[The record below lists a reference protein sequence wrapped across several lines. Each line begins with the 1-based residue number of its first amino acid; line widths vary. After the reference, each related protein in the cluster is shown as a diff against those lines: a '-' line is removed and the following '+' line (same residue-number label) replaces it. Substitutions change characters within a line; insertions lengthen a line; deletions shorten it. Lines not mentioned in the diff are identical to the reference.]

1 MARIET
7 MESLRAIYGAPKA
20 RSVAKQL
27 DRLDRHCRAFIG
39 LSPFLVLATQGA
51 DGFGDA
57 TPRGD
62 HPGFVTVQ
70 DDQTL
75 IIPDRVGNN
84 RIDSLANIVER
95 PGIGILFLIPG
106 VDETLRVNGTAMID
120 DDIALR
126 TAHMA
131 EDRIPATV
139 LVVTVREAYLQ
150 CAKALMRSKL
160 WAQESRVPRDSL
172 PTMGEMLRDHTR
184 SHEAAETQAE
194 MLARYATSLY

>member
-7 MESLRAIYGAPKA
+7 MESLRAIYGAPKG

-27 DRLDRHCRAFIG
+27 DRLDRHCRSFIA
-39 LSPFLVLATQGA
+39 LSPFVILATQGA

-62 HPGFVTVQ
+62 HPGFVTVA
-70 DDQTL
+70 DDTTL
-75 IIPDRVGNN
+75 ILPDRVGNN
-84 RIDSLANIVER
+84 RIDTLSNIVER
-95 PGIGILFLIPG
+95 PGIGLIFLIPG
-106 VDETLRVNGTAMID
+106 VDETLRVNGTAVID
-120 DDIALR
+120 DDLALR
-126 TAHMA
+126 SAHMA
-131 EDRIPATV
+131 EGRIPATV

-160 WAQESRVPRDSL
+160 WAEESRVPRDRL
-172 PTMGEMLRDHTR
+172 PTMGEMLKDHTR
-184 SHEAAETQAE
+184 SHEQAETQSE